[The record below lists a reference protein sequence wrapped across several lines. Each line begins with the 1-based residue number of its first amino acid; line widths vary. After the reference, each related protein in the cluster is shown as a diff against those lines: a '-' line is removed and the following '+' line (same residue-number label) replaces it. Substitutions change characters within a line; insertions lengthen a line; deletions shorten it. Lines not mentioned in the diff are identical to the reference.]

1 MYIVK
6 NIFGMIQ
13 VFADISTAEEAYFD
27 EVAFC
32 GCAELT
38 DTRTGEI
45 LRASY

>member
-13 VFADISTAEEAYFD
+13 AFGDLTTAESAYFE

-38 DTRTGEI
+38 NAYTGEI
-45 LRASY
+45 IRASY